1 MHGAAN
7 LEVGSTAVLTA
18 KIELSHLMRYLSVA
32 LKRLRDLFISFAS
45 PDSSW
50 RKLSPRHLHPH
61 ALHHGTA
68 ARVLERPRR
77 GATLLIL
84 KVVLVVLG
92 LLYLIRLR
100 IVHRVLVRPAPGAAL
115 SCILL
120 QARMVRVRTTTPL
133 PALTGTPSSFHF
145 KNY

>member
-1 MHGAAN
+1 MHGAAH
-7 LEVGSTAVLTA
+7 LEVRSAAVLTA

-32 LKRLRDLFISFAS
+32 LKGLRDLFISFGS
-45 PDSSW
+45 SDSSW

-61 ALHHGTA
+61 ALHHCTA

-100 IVHRVLVRPAPGAAL
+100 IVHRVLV
-115 SCILL
+115 
-120 QARMVRVRTTTPL
+120 
-133 PALTGTPSSFHF
+133 
-145 KNY
+145 